1 MRRLIRHPHF
11 RYLTLDV
18 IGRYFRGMNRTGRST
33 MTRGRRGATLIV
45 VALILSSL
53 LAGFA
58 GSTSAQADR
67 PTLRLGVNAA
77 DLQFLDPHFASGT
90 QDRTVVDMVFNGL
103 VRYVPGNNPEIEA
116 DLATEIPEPVME
128 GEKQVWT
135 FTLREGVMCH
145 PGPST
150 EAYPLTSADVV
161 ASLQKSANSETSAYA
176 GEYAGMT
183 VEAVDERTVAITMD
197 SPLSPTLFLPKVANY
212 SGGFILCMQAYEAMG
227 AETFRTNPVG
237 TGPFM
242 FSSYTPQNSVE
253 LVANDDYF
261 RGAPKLAGV
270 SVRYMAD
277 ASSREIGLQSGDLDV
292 IAGLPEAQWAE
303 RINAEGTMVADV
315 FGVAESI
322 FLNINVTAAPF
333 DDVRVRQAIAYAI
346 NRDEHVALF
355 GEPVAEPIYSVVPA
369 QSMPGGLTQEEA
381 AAANVLYEQNL
392 DTARQLLADAGY
404 ADGFEINLVTS
415 EMSDYRANYE
425 VLQAELAE
433 IGITVNLDVVDHAT
447 MHAQIREDVNPIVI
461 YVAFRPNAD
470 VYLTNFFLSTSA
482 IGLETAITN
491 FSHYGEVDDLILQA
505 RAETDAEAQADLWKQ
520 ANTKILEDAAAVA
533 LNTKNLVYARTQA
546 VDYGHELVASQ
557 ALYPSFTELT
567 TISQ

>member
-1 MRRLIRHPHF
+1 
-11 RYLTLDV
+11 
-18 IGRYFRGMNRTGRST
+18 

-53 LAGFA
+53 LGGFA

>member
-1 MRRLIRHPHF
+1 
-11 RYLTLDV
+11 
-18 IGRYFRGMNRTGRST
+18 
-33 MTRGRRGATLIV
+33 
-45 VALILSSL
+45 
-53 LAGFA
+53 
-58 GSTSAQADR
+58 
-67 PTLRLGVNAA
+67 
-77 DLQFLDPHFASGT
+77 
-90 QDRTVVDMVFNGL
+90 VVDMVFNGL

-546 VDYGHELVASQ
+546 IDYGHELVASQ

>member
-1 MRRLIRHPHF
+1 
-11 RYLTLDV
+11 
-18 IGRYFRGMNRTGRST
+18 

-227 AETFRTNPVG
+227 AETFRTNPIG

-381 AAANVLYEQNL
+381 SAANVLYEQNL

-505 RAETDAEAQADLWKQ
+505 RAETDTEAQADLWKQ

>member
-53 LAGFA
+53 L
-58 GSTSAQADR
+58 TSFSSMTAAQGDR

>member
-1 MRRLIRHPHF
+1 
-11 RYLTLDV
+11 
-18 IGRYFRGMNRTGRST
+18 

-227 AETFRTNPVG
+227 AETFRTNPIG

-505 RAETDAEAQADLWKQ
+505 RAETDTEAQADLWKQ